1 MKRTGPDSLNSWIIA
16 VACCFINMM
25 MYGMARLSG
34 VLFVASVPRF
44 SVGREE
50 ASFPYTFANFMRNT
64 SGPLVGYLGH
74 KYGVRLVTTS
84 GCLLGAIGIAACY
97 FAESIPIVTVL
108 WGTLFGLGFGL
119 GNILLPV
126 AINQYFDKN
135 RATASGISFSGACLG
150 SFALPP
156 IVEILLNTYGLSGT
170 YLFLAG
176 FVLNCVPAALLL
188 KKPNFVITTAKS
200 SQLKSVEEEKQSI
213 VAGKKVKLYTVENN
227 SDNLIP
233 VQEKNVSIHGANVKE
248 LQQSPDAYDISD
260 QQNKNENPVVAYDE
274 RIKRLSTQTLL
285 SDYSIHMSTSEA
297 LKFDEII
304 KKSKERRPVDP
315 ANLECE
321 VSSTDSQNLDFER
334 DELFRKNSQLSFCSA
349 NRNTKVNLA
358 DSYFRTL
365 RSLSMDSVLPSIKN
379 NSDFRPTNS
388 YNEAY
393 DNSSYQNDFDEGLRE
408 YVTPQKSLYETST
421 SFTPTILS
429 DSENSEEKSALK
441 SFSIIFDPIFV
452 LIAITNA
459 IYCFTF
465 VCMITVIVDF
475 ARDVGIGTSNEKYV
489 LMSLSIGDL
498 IGRLFLGRITDEG
511 YMTKTGFATFCFI
524 CQGIATT
531 AVAFSSGFAML
542 ISIVAFYGLS
552 EAGLILIFP
561 LIVAEFIEEDKQT
574 VAIPSSNFLSGP
586 LCLAVAPLIGYFR
599 DDVGSY
605 SYIFF
610 GIGVISVICGLAWLL
625 APCIAK
631 CRKSTRD

>member
-44 SVGREE
+44 GVGREE

-64 SGPLVGYLGH
+64 S
-74 KYGVRLVTTS
+74 
-84 GCLLGAIGIAACY
+84 
-97 FAESIPIVTVL
+97 
-108 WGTLFGLGFGL
+108 GLGFGL

-150 SFALPP
+150 SFILPP

-188 KKPNFVITTAKS
+188 KKPNCIITTAKS
-200 SQLKSVEEEKQSI
+200 KSQLQSVEEEKQSI
-213 VAGKKVKLYTVENN
+213 IAGKKVKLYTVENN

-233 VQEKNVSIHGANVKE
+233 VQEKNVSLHGVNIKE
-248 LQQSPDAYDISD
+248 LQQSSATDDISD
-260 QQNKNENPVVAYDE
+260 QQNKISNPVMTYDE
-274 RIKRLSTQTLL
+274 RIKLLSTQTLL
-285 SDYSIHMSTSEA
+285 SDYSIHMSTSET

-304 KKSKERRPVDP
+304 KNSKGRRQMDP

-321 VSSTDSQNLDFER
+321 VSSTDSQNLDSER
-334 DELFRKNSQLSFCSA
+334 YEIFHKNSQISLYSA
-349 NRNTKVNLA
+349 NHNVKENSS

-365 RSLSMDSVLPSIKN
+365 RSLSMGSDFSSPKN

-393 DNSSYQNDFDEGLRE
+393 YNSSYQKDFDERLRE
-408 YVTPQKSLYETST
+408 YIAPQKSLYETST

-429 DSENSEEKSALK
+429 DSEGSEQKSALE

-524 CQGIATT
+524 CQGIAAT

-542 ISIVAFYGLS
+542 ISLVAFYGLS

-610 GIGVISVICGLAWLL
+610 GIGIVSVICGLAWLL